1 MKRFRVRALI
11 SVEVEI
17 EIEANSRV
25 EAFTRA
31 HDAEYAEAWKD
42 ALAHG
47 TRMDGIDMVLVHAEP
62 LP

>member
-31 HDAEYAEAWKD
+31 HDAEYAEVWKD

-47 TRMDGIDMVLVHAEP
+47 TPAGLEIALIHAEP